1 MIIIIVEVLVDV
13 LLGLVVE
20 LAVVV
25 EKVDVI
31 ELEFDLPRVATH

>member
-1 MIIIIVEVLVDV
+1 LIIIIVEVLVDV